1 MRMARRLAFKT
12 LWPDCG
18 FAFIK
23 TALKLPSSQS
33 PRALPPR
40 RSGSKRARQKGTE
53 RGYYLLAGLLFLAL
67 IPRVLPDATAPE
79 RAHFVPES
87 AYWVWHR
94 PAPLAPAEDSELR
107 RQAVGTLF
115 WRVGEL
121 EIREGEWTWKAPP
134 LAAAT
139 LAPGF
144 RVVPVVRLA
153 SEAKMPFTPD
163 HVAGLARSLRIV
175 AAESGE
181 IQIDFD
187 CPDRL
192 LDSYASA
199 LRGLRSAV
207 PRISI
212 TALSHWPR
220 LPGFA
225 ALSRSVDEIMPMFYD
240 MQADPTGAGPETPPP
255 PILDPA
261 QVETALRTWSACPIP
276 WRAGLP
282 VFARLTVFDST
293 GLSRGQ
299 IPNWSWDDFCFHK
312 DLRTLAP
319 TRLGVTLFR
328 AVADARVA
336 AIPVKAGEIV
346 VSRFTDRSALAQT
359 VLGAAASG
367 AKGIVFF
374 RLPDD
379 NDPAGASLR
388 DLGALASAGH
398 AHLILRQSAEEQLE
412 LVNDSPFDLPPRLSG
427 GKGDRDRGYAL
438 EIDAPAPVFREALAG
453 DFWRVA
459 AHANP
464 EAEKPTPT
472 LVPLATRLTFW
483 FSQLRAGASLRTGL
497 LQLAPDGRLGGVRYR
512 IIPCEG
518 TAAWKSISLP
528 GTPSIPP

>member
-1 MRMARRLAFKT
+1 VAV
-12 LWPDCG
+12 
-18 FAFIK
+18 
-23 TALKLPSSQS
+23 
-33 PRALPPR
+33 
-40 RSGSKRARQKGTE
+40 SGRGKGA
-53 RGYYLLAGLLFLAL
+53 RGYFGLAGLLILAL
-67 IPRVLPDATAPE
+67 VPRASPDPIAPE
-79 RAHFVPES
+79 RPGISPER

-94 PAPLAPAEDSELR
+94 RAALTPAEDSELR
-107 RQAVGTLF
+107 RQGVGTLF
-115 WRVGEL
+115 WHVGEM
-121 EIREGEWTWKAPP
+121 EIREGEWFWKTPP
-134 LAAAT
+134 LATVT

-163 HVAGLARSLRIV
+163 RVAGLAGSLRV
-175 AAESGE
+175 LAAESGE
-181 IQIDFD
+181 VQIDFD

-192 LDSYASA
+192 LESYASA

-225 ALSRSVDEIMPMFYD
+225 ALARSVDEIMPMFYD

-255 PILDPA
+255 PILDPDRVDA
-261 QVETALRTWSACPIP
+261 AMRTWSVCPKT

-282 VFARLTVFDST
+282 VFARLTVFDPT

-299 IPNWSWDDFCFHK
+299 IANWSWDDFCFHK

-328 AVADARVA
+328 ATADVRVA
-336 AIPVKAGEIV
+336 ATPVNAGEIV
-346 VSRFTDRSALAQT
+346 VSRFADRSALAQA
-359 VLGAAASG
+359 VVGATTAG
-367 AKGIVFF
+367 AKGVVFF

-379 NDPAGASLR
+379 RDPAGASLR
-388 DLGALASAGH
+388 DLGVLASSGQ

-412 LVNDSPFDLPPRLSG
+412 LVNDSPFDLRPRLSG
-427 GKGDRDRGYAL
+427 EKGDRDRGYAL

-464 EAEKPTPT
+464 EAKKPVPT

-483 FSQLRAGASLRTGL
+483 FSQLRAGASLQTGL
-497 LQLAPDGRLGGVRYR
+497 LQLAPDGRLSGVRYR

-518 TAAWKSISLP
+518 NDEWKSISLS
-528 GTPSIPP
+528 GTPGVPP